1 MSFMMH
7 PSRQNFV
14 LVTAV
19 AKGLGLKRTTVKVK
33 WEHISYSWKMTN
45 FNRGGPTG
53 GYSERF
59 ARP

>member
-19 AKGLGLKRTTVKVK
+19 AKGAGAQTDDG
-33 WEHISYSWKMTN
+33 E
-45 FNRGGPTG
+45 G
-53 GYSERF
+53 
-59 ARP
+59 